1 MCCLL
6 SVYVL
11 PIETGWDPRLQC
23 LYLDTPL
30 LQQQHTKQLYGAKNN
45 CVHAQ
50 LGQILDPKDTKRQK
64 IQLPLLQSLELKQSV
79 RSKIL
84 REPLAHHITQG
95 VGKTPWTHPYSH
107 RT

>member
-6 SVYVL
+6 SADLL

-23 LYLDTPL
+23 LHLDTPL
-30 LQQQHTKQLYGAKNN
+30 LQQQHTKQLYGAKNS

-95 VGKTPWTHPYSH
+95 VGKTPWTHPYPH